1 MLLKVDCRENKLIPL
16 IEELVKSY
24 NETNAGNSIT
34 LETGNLNIGDV
45 MIIDDSDSE
54 NMKNLLI
61 FERKSIN
68 DLATSIND
76 GRYTNNL

>member
-1 MLLKVDCRENKLIPL
+1 
-16 IEELVKSY
+16 
-24 NETNAGNSIT
+24 
-34 LETGNLNIGDV
+34 

-76 GRYTNNL
+76 GDILNNLLD